1 MLPTFPLPPLYALT
15 LAIVIA
21 MPGIV
26 AAVIVYRA
34 MRAQLAARQH
44 AEQVAA
50 ALGRSNRDLED
61 FAYAASHDLRAP
73 LRSIANLT
81 DWIEEDLG
89 ERITDAA
96 RSHLQRM
103 RGRLQRLE
111 TMVDDLLCF
120 ARAGRDLRD
129 VDFELGDVAAR
140 AARELGDL
148 APATIRVAPDLPRL
162 HGDPDAMQQVL
173 RQLLDNAL
181 RHGGRRDIGIRIEAR
196 PRGDL
201 CEVIVAD
208 DGRGIDEGLHE
219 RIWAVFE
226 TVEPRDRVDRSGIGL
241 ALVRKLVEAAGGW
254 VWVTSRPGEGAAF
267 HFTWPTNV
275 RDGSRAPGTARR

>member
-148 APATIRVAPDLPRL
+148 APATIRVAPDLPRR
-162 HGDPDAMQQVL
+162 HGDPDPQA
-173 RQLLDNAL
+173 
-181 RHGGRRDIGIRIEAR
+181 RR
-196 PRGDL
+196 
-201 CEVIVAD
+201 
-208 DGRGIDEGLHE
+208 GRGRLGLGHV
-219 RIWAVFE
+219 A
-226 TVEPRDRVDRSGIGL
+226 PRRGRGVPLHL
-241 ALVRKLVEAAGGW
+241 A
-254 VWVTSRPGEGAAF
+254 
-267 HFTWPTNV
+267 H
-275 RDGSRAPGTARR
+275 